1 MIKHVRTAFRVILSA
16 ISKFKKPNKKLSV
29 LNADI
34 VHFVDKPYNLRN
46 NSIMQRQANRTVY
59 FGTESIT
66 SLAPKL
72 WELIPSE
79 IKIAKSLNIFKA
91 KKKHGQQINVLVGFV
106 KRMLETL
113 VSFSGVLKD
122 ETLNPPSCHFIIFFF

>member
-1 MIKHVRTAFRVILSA
+1 
-16 ISKFKKPNKKLSV
+16 
-29 LNADI
+29 
-34 VHFVDKPYNLRN
+34 
-46 NSIMQRQANRTVY
+46 MQRQANRIVY

-79 IKIAKSLNIFKA
+79 IKSAKSLNIFKV

-122 ETLNPPSCHFIIFFF
+122 ETLNPTSCHFIFFFSVFCIATCCNRFYFLWR

>member
-1 MIKHVRTAFRVILSA
+1 M
-16 ISKFKKPNKKLSV
+16 
-29 LNADI
+29 ADI
-34 VHFVDKPYNLRN
+34 FHFVEKAYNLRN
-46 NSIMQRQANRTVY
+46 NSIIKRQANRTVY
-59 FGTESIT
+59 FGTESIS

-79 IKIAKSLNIFKA
+79 IKSTKSLNIFKE
-91 KKKHGQQINVLVGFV
+91 KINSGQQINVLVGFV

-122 ETLNPPSCHFIIFFF
+122 ETLNPTSCHFIMFFFSFGVN